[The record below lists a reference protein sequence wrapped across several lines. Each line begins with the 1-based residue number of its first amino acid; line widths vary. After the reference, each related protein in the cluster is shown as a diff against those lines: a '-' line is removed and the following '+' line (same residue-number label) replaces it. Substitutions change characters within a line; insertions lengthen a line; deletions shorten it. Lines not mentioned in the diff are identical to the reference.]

1 MDNDLKKITTKP
13 NDIYR
18 FLSDYICQ
26 FAPDWTCKI
35 EPASEEEFAKL
46 KKESGVE

>member
-26 FAPDWTCKI
+26 FDPDWICKI
-35 EPASEEEFAKL
+35 EPASEL
-46 KKESGVE
+46 